1 MSKLLLSKISTN
13 IKSNTKCK
21 CKVKYVLINK
31 ISTIVKLSLPS
42 LSSPLSL
49 STTTRTF
56 LIITFDCCVGII
68 KERLGVRGIV
78 DSVSRCPLP
87 SPSPSPSA
95 PSYSLLLIVSLVS
108 SKSAREAEASLTACS
123 DARSLLLGGVPHR
136 EESLARNPS
145 QVVSCSQ

>member
-1 MSKLLLSKISTN
+1 M
-13 IKSNTKCK
+13 
-21 CKVKYVLINK
+21 
-31 ISTIVKLSLPS
+31 SLPS
-42 LSSPLSL
+42 LSLPLSL

-136 EESLARNPS
+136 DESLARNPS
-145 QVVSCSQ
+145 QVVSCLQVVSCKESLNARSLLSRGVSCCEESLVARSLLLQ